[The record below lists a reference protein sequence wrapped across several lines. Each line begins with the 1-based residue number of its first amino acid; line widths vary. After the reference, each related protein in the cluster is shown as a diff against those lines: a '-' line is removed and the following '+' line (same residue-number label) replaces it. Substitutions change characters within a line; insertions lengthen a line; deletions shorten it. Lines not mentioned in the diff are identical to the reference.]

1 MESKLDYSMAG
12 GGGLSPGEMGN
23 TSHSQFYTSKYIRHS
38 RAVSII
44 WAVFTVCSAIINI
57 VVFMSSNWVGDTV
70 TSKGPGHFGL
80 WKFCTVLSS
89 EGTGTGVSP
98 KESVVCIGDLNNFS
112 SILSPAFRAATV
124 FVGLSVIV
132 IVLCVLAF
140 ILFCFMKSNSV
151 FEICGTMQFLSG
163 GNQDEYI
170 GTSSSQA
177 SSNSCSCIG
186 NCQVT
191 WKIPCP
197 DLTQKRICMAI
208 GILAFP
214 AGWDNDHV
222 RSICGAHAYDYGLG
236 ECGIRWAFV
245 LAIIAFFDTWILG
258 ILAFTLAHRLV
269 KPPPEPQ
276 YMNPAS
282 IYKGE
287 INSGFIGDN
296 QSLAG
301 SRKSTTL
308 QPVMMMPHPPHGQM
322 GMMDDGYSDY
332 GQRGPPGRSHAH
344 PPSYRTGPY
353 GSTIQNF
360 QL

>member
-163 GNQDEYI
+163 
-170 GTSSSQA
+170 
-177 SSNSCSCIG
+177 
-186 NCQVT
+186 
-191 WKIPCP
+191 
-197 DLTQKRICMAI
+197 ICMAI